1 MSAALYAIGD
11 IHGSLES
18 LERLLDKIKLDLT
31 QDRLLFVGDYIDRG
45 PKSKEVVDHIIRLK
59 NLSARLRRIDTEKTV
74 LLDRLSKLSARQSAP
89 RAAASLNASGP
100 GLLGGFKF
108 QY

>member
-1 MSAALYAIGD
+1 MPPALRITRGVKDIRTRSGAPDQTVVPYKAYMAITVLE
-11 IHGSLES
+11 IEKFRRQTERQSL
-18 LERLLDKIKLDLT
+18 
-31 QDRLLFVGDYIDRG
+31 
-45 PKSKEVVDHIIRLK
+45 IIRLK